1 MLILF
6 SCNVFLQSVCVCSTI
21 LFFNFSV
28 FYSPFH
34 THTAGANISGDL
46 KNPSYSIPQGTLLA
60 CGITMLIYAILC
72 ENNTHIHI
80 MILVL

>member
-1 MLILF
+1 MTVLILF
-6 SCNVFLQSVCVCSTI
+6 SCNVFLQSVCVCFYYI
-21 LFFNFSV
+21 VFQLFRFH
-28 FYSPFH
+28 SPFH

-72 ENNTHIHI
+72 ENNIHI
-80 MILVL
+80 T